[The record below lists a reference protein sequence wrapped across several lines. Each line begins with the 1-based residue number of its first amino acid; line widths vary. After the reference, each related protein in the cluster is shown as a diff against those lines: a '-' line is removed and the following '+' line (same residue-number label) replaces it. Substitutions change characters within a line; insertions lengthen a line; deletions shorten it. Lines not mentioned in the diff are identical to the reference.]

1 MMYLTQQEVKH
12 TLNGDE
18 TYIDLYMALEQHQ
31 IDGFLK
37 DDNSRQL
44 QNVLI
49 EFTKCKEKCQKTKK
63 ENDRL
68 KDKIKNMQINNANN
82 NMFHQAFLSAY
93 NHVADMDLPH
103 DIKEEILEA
112 FNKREIE

>member
-1 MMYLTQQEVKH
+1 MRQ
-12 TLNGDE
+12 
-18 TYIDLYMALEQHQ
+18 YIYDNDKLIDTKNNITIKYENVIDIIYELE
-31 IDGFLK
+31 K
-37 DDNSRQL
+37 KN
-44 QNVLI
+44 
-49 EFTKCKEKCQKTKK
+49 EKLS
-63 ENDRL
+63 N
-68 KDKIKNMQINNANN
+68 KIKDMQINNANN

>member
-1 MMYLTQQEVKH
+1 MSQ
-12 TLNGDE
+12 
-18 TYIDLYMALEQHQ
+18 YIYDNDKLIDTKNNITIEYENVIDIIYELE
-31 IDGFLK
+31 K
-37 DDNSRQL
+37 KN
-44 QNVLI
+44 
-49 EFTKCKEKCQKTKK
+49 EKLS
-63 ENDRL
+63 N
-68 KDKIKNMQINNANN
+68 KIKDIQINNANN